1 MGCLGRTRTVWCLSY
16 AFSSLFFLSC
26 EEPPETDPLEALQ
39 AADLERFDDLEGQA
53 ASRSEHGV
61 AASMEAADLAERA
74 GLVDETRDRIQ
85 RMLEQ
90 AVEWRELPNSCDAL
104 ERLIQFEGEAEPV
117 AQRYRA
123 FAYGC
128 SDTEPGDVPND
139 VRARV
144 DREASRCEVL
154 RVRALDSGGGS
165 VRVLLNVS
173 GGMRGR
179 CEHETMESPGVLRMR
194 FTSLSRSD
202 DVPAEIPVQA
212 DSIQALRF
220 ENNEIR
226 FDLNARA
233 MTDEV
238 TFEEPLR
245 FVVDID
251 LPPERADIDVAPV
264 IVLDPGHGGVET
276 GARYEELTESNL
288 VLDLARRTAVA
299 IRARAPS
306 ARVFLTREADIQL
319 PLEDRAARANALGAD
334 LFVSIH
340 LNALN
345 ETVYRGGITT
355 FVLDTGDDIQAARL
369 AARENGTRVHEVTGL
384 QRILAGIHRRGQL
397 DQSRALAA
405 AVHQSTLAGART
417 ILPQIP
423 DRGVKS
429 AMFYVLVGARMPAI
443 LLEASFL
450 TKPDEAEALRTEV
463 YRERLSDGIAEGI
476 LEYLSRPEEPAE

>member
-1 MGCLGRTRTVWCLSY
+1 MGCLGRWRGVWRLFY
-16 AFSSLFFLSC
+16 AVSTLFFLSC

-39 AADLERFDDLEGQA
+39 AADLERFDDLEGQS

-61 AASMEAADLAERA
+61 EASMEAADLAERA
-74 GLVDETRDRIQ
+74 GLLSETGDRVQ
-85 RMLEQ
+85 RMLER
-90 AVEWRELPNSCDAL
+90 AAGWRELTNSCEAL
-104 ERLIQFEGEAEPV
+104 ERLSAFEGDAEV
-117 AQRYRA
+117 SAQAYRSY
-123 FAYGC
+123 AYGC
-128 SDTEPGDVPND
+128 SDTEPGDVADAIKERIDRD
-139 VRARV
+139 V
-144 DREASRCEVL
+144 SRCEVL
-154 RVRALDSGGGS
+154 RVRALDSGEGS

-194 FTSLSRSD
+194 FASLARSD
-202 DVPAEIPVQA
+202 EVPAEIPVRA
-212 DSIQALRF
+212 DSIQAIRVG
-220 ENNEIR
+220 NNEIR

-233 MTDEV
+233 TTDEV

-245 FVVDID
+245 FVVDIG
-251 LPPERADIDVAPV
+251 LPPERADVDVAPV

-405 AVHQSTLAGART
+405 AVHESTLAGART
-417 ILPQIP
+417 ILPRIP

-476 LEYLSRPEEPAE
+476 LTYLSRPEEPAE

>member
-1 MGCLGRTRTVWCLSY
+1 MRGTRGGWCLSY
-16 AFSSLFFLSC
+16 AFASLFFLSC
-26 EEPPETDPLEALQ
+26 EEPLETDPLEALQ
-39 AADLERFDDLEGQA
+39 AADLERFDAFEAQA
-53 ASRSEHGV
+53 ASRTEDGV
-61 AASMEAADLAERA
+61 ASAIESADFAERA
-74 GLVDETRDRIQ
+74 GLARETHDRV
-85 RMLEQ
+85 RVMLER
-90 AVEWRELPNSCDAL
+90 AAEWREQPNSCEALARLTRFEDDAD
-104 ERLIQFEGEAEPV
+104 IA
-117 AQRYRA
+117 AQRYRT
-123 FAYGC
+123 FVYGC
-128 SDTEPGDVPND
+128 SDTEPGGVSDA
-139 VRARV
+139 VRARI
-144 DREASRCEVL
+144 DREASRCEVV

-165 VRVLLNVS
+165 IRVLLNVA

-179 CEHETMESPGVLRMR
+179 CEHETTESLGGLRMS
-194 FTSLSRSD
+194 FASLTRSA
-202 DVPAEIPVQA
+202 DVPSQIPVRA
-212 DSIQALRF
+212 ESIQALRF
-220 ENNEIR
+220 EDNEIH
-226 FDLNARA
+226 FELNARST
-233 MTDEV
+233 TDEV

-245 FVVDID
+245 FVVDIQ
-251 LPPERADIDVAPV
+251 LPPERDDIDVAPV

-397 DQSRALAA
+397 DESRALAD

-429 AMFYVLVGARMPAI
+429 AVFYVLVGARMPAI

-450 TKPDEAEALRTEV
+450 TKPEEAEALRTEV

-476 LEYLSRPEEPAE
+476 LNYLSRPEEPSQ

>member
-1 MGCLGRTRTVWCLSY
+1 MSV
-16 AFSSLFFLSC
+16 FFLSC
-26 EEPPETDPLEALQ
+26 EEPPETDPLEALHT
-39 AADLERFDDLEGQA
+39 ADLERFDDFEGQA
-53 ASRSEHGV
+53 ASRSERGV
-61 AASMEAADLAERA
+61 EASIDAADFAERA
-74 GLVDETRDRIQ
+74 GLLAETGDRVQ
-85 RMLEQ
+85 GLLER
-90 AVEWRELPNSCDAL
+90 AAGWRELANSCDAL
-104 ERLIQFEGEAEPV
+104 ERLSAFEGEGEAIG
-117 AQRYRA
+117 QQYRA
-123 FAYGC
+123 YAYGC
-128 SDTEPGDVPND
+128 SDTEPSDVPD
-139 VRARV
+139 VLKGRI
-144 DREASRCEVL
+144 DQEASRCEVL
-154 RVRALDSGGGS
+154 RVRALDSGAGA

-194 FTSLSRSD
+194 FASLSRAD
-202 DVPAEIPVQA
+202 DVPVEIPVRA
-212 DSIQALRF
+212 DSIQAIRF
-220 ENNEIR
+220 AHNEIR

-233 MTDEV
+233 TTDEV
-238 TFEEPLR
+238 SFEEPLR
-245 FVVDID
+245 FVVDIG
-251 LPPERADIDVAPV
+251 LPPERADVDVAPV

-417 ILPQIP
+417 ILPRIP

-476 LEYLSRPEEPAE
+476 LEYLSRPEEPTE